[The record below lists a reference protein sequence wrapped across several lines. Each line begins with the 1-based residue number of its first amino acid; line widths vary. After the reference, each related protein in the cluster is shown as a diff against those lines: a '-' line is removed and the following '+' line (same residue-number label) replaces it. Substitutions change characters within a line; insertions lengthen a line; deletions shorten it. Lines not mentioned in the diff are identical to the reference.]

1 MKCKLRKKYGSYLF
15 ASPPACLRNTS
26 FKDFSYFCAQIQND
40 MVQFKDKTLLITGGG
55 TGIGEAIACQFAQR
69 GTNVILTGLGEEQL
83 TRVEERCR
91 QYGVKAWHKEVNL
104 ESSESIDAM
113 VEYVDSLGL
122 KPDFFVLNAGISQ
135 RALTLDCDI
144 SLDRKLMEINYFGG
158 IYIIKKFKEHLKTAK
173 EVHIAVTTSIS
184 GLFGFPLRSAY
195 CASKHALFGFYES
208 LELEYP
214 NIKVTFLI
222 PGRIR
227 TEISKSALLASG
239 EKFARMDPG
248 QANGM
253 DVTKCAKVAL
263 KAIAREK
270 HKKLIGGKEL
280 LMAYFYKYTPWLF
293 YILARKVS
301 AH

>member
-1 MKCKLRKKYGSYLF
+1 
-15 ASPPACLRNTS
+15 
-26 FKDFSYFCAQIQND
+26 

-214 NIKVTFLI
+214 KIKVTFLI

-253 DVTKCAKVAL
+253 DVTKCARVAL

>member
-1 MKCKLRKKYGSYLF
+1 
-15 ASPPACLRNTS
+15 
-26 FKDFSYFCAQIQND
+26 
-40 MVQFKDKTLLITGGG
+40 MVEFKDKTLLITGGG
-55 TGIGEAIACQFAQR
+55 TGIGEAIVYQFAKR
-69 GTNVILTGLGEEQL
+69 GTNVILTGLGEDSLRKAKGNCEAF
-83 TRVEERCR
+83 
-91 QYGVKAWHKEVNL
+91 GVKAWYKELDL
-104 ESSESIDAM
+104 ENKESI
-113 VEYVDSLGL
+113 ESLYTFVRDLGV

-135 RALTLDCDI
+135 RALTLDSDI
-144 SLDRKLMEINYFGG
+144 SIDRKLMEINYFGG
-158 IYIIKKFKEHLKTAK
+158 VYLIKLFKEHLLTAP
-173 EVHIAVTTSIS
+173 EIHIAVTTSIS

-239 EKFARMDPG
+239 EKFDKMDPG

-253 DVTKCAKVAL
+253 DVTKCAKVAVR
-263 KAIAREK
+263 AIAREK

-280 LMAYFYKYTPWLF
+280 LMAYFYKYCPPLF
-293 YILARKVS
+293 YKLATKVS

>member
-1 MKCKLRKKYGSYLF
+1 
-15 ASPPACLRNTS
+15 
-26 FKDFSYFCAQIQND
+26 

-55 TGIGEAIACQFAQR
+55 TGIGEAIAYQFAQR

-83 TRVEERCR
+83 TKVEERCR
-91 QYGVKAWHKEVNL
+91 QYGVKAWHREVNL
-104 ESSESIDAM
+104 EDPASIDAL

-144 SLDRKLMEINYFGG
+144 SMDRKLMEINYFGG
-158 IYIIKKFKEHLKTAK
+158 VYIIKKFKEHLKAAK
-173 EVHIAVTTSIS
+173 EIHIAVTTSIS

-253 DVTKCAKVAL
+253 DVTKCARVAL

>member
-1 MKCKLRKKYGSYLF
+1 
-15 ASPPACLRNTS
+15 
-26 FKDFSYFCAQIQND
+26 

-55 TGIGEAIACQFAQR
+55 TGIGEAIAYQFAQR

-83 TRVEERCR
+83 TKVEERCR
-91 QYGVKAWHKEVNL
+91 QYGVKAWHREVNL
-104 ESSESIDAM
+104 EDPASIDALI
-113 VEYVDSLGL
+113 EYVNSLGL

-173 EVHIAVTTSIS
+173 EVHIAA
-184 GLFGFPLRSAY
+184 LRSAY

-239 EKFARMDPG
+239 EKFAKMDPG

>member
-1 MKCKLRKKYGSYLF
+1 
-15 ASPPACLRNTS
+15 
-26 FKDFSYFCAQIQND
+26 

-55 TGIGEAIACQFAQR
+55 TGIGEAIAYQFAQR
-69 GTNVILTGLGEEQL
+69 GTNVILSGLGEEQL
-83 TRVEERCR
+83 RKVEERCR

-104 ESSESIDAM
+104 ERSESIDAL
-113 VEYVDSLGL
+113 VEYVDSLGV

-144 SLDRKLMEINYFGG
+144 ALDRKLMEINYL
-158 IYIIKKFKEHLKTAK
+158 KFKEHLKTAK
-173 EVHIAVTTSIS
+173 EIHIAVTTSIS

-208 LELEYP
+208 MELEYP

-227 TEISKSALLASG
+227 TEISKSALL
-239 EKFARMDPG
+239 FAKMDPG

-253 DVTKCAKVAL
+253 DVTKCARVAL
-263 KAIAREK
+263 KAIAKEK

>member
-1 MKCKLRKKYGSYLF
+1 
-15 ASPPACLRNTS
+15 
-26 FKDFSYFCAQIQND
+26 
-40 MVQFKDKTLLITGGG
+40 MVQFKDRTLLITGGG
-55 TGIGEAIACQFAQR
+55 TGIGEAIAYQFAQR
-69 GTNVILTGLGEEQL
+69 GIILTGLGEEQL
-83 TRVEERCR
+83 RKVEERCR

-104 ESSESIDAM
+104 ERSESIDAL
-113 VEYVDSLGL
+113 VEYVDSLGV

-144 SLDRKLMEINYFGG
+144 ALDRRLMEINYFGG

-173 EVHIAVTTSIS
+173 EIHIAVTTSIS

-239 EKFARMDPG
+239 EKFAKMRVRPT
-248 QANGM
+248 AW
-253 DVTKCAKVAL
+253 T
-263 KAIAREK
+263 
-270 HKKLIGGKEL
+270 
-280 LMAYFYKYTPWLF
+280 
-293 YILARKVS
+293 
-301 AH
+301 

>member
-1 MKCKLRKKYGSYLF
+1 M
-15 ASPPACLRNTS
+15 
-26 FKDFSYFCAQIQND
+26 
-40 MVQFKDKTLLITGGG
+40 
-55 TGIGEAIACQFAQR
+55 
-69 GTNVILTGLGEEQL
+69 
-83 TRVEERCR
+83 
-91 QYGVKAWHKEVNL
+91 
-104 ESSESIDAM
+104 
-113 VEYVDSLGL
+113 
-122 KPDFFVLNAGISQ
+122 
-135 RALTLDCDI
+135 
-144 SLDRKLMEINYFGG
+144 
-158 IYIIKKFKEHLKTAK
+158 
-173 EVHIAVTTSIS
+173 
-184 GLFGFPLRSAY
+184 
-195 CASKHALFGFYES
+195 
-208 LELEYP
+208 ELEYP

-239 EKFARMDPG
+239 EKFAKMDPG

-263 KAIAREK
+263 KAIAKEK

>member
-1 MKCKLRKKYGSYLF
+1 
-15 ASPPACLRNTS
+15 
-26 FKDFSYFCAQIQND
+26 

-55 TGIGEAIACQFAQR
+55 TGIGEAIAYQFAQR

-83 TRVEERCR
+83 TKVEERCR
-91 QYGVKAWHKEVNL
+91 QYGVKAWHHEVNL
-104 ESSESIDAM
+104 EDPASIDAL

-122 KPDFFVLNAGISQ
+122 KP
-135 RALTLDCDI
+135 
-144 SLDRKLMEINYFGG
+144 EINYFGG
-158 IYIIKKFKEHLKTAK
+158 VYIIKKFKEHLKAAK
-173 EVHIAVTTSIS
+173 EIHIAVTTSIS

-239 EKFARMDPG
+239 EKFAKMDPG

>member
-1 MKCKLRKKYGSYLF
+1 
-15 ASPPACLRNTS
+15 
-26 FKDFSYFCAQIQND
+26 

-55 TGIGEAIACQFAQR
+55 TGIGEAIA
-69 GTNVILTGLGEEQL
+69 ILSGLGEEQL
-83 TRVEERCR
+83 RKVEERCR

-104 ESSESIDAM
+104 ERSESIDAL
-113 VEYVDSLGL
+113 VEYVDSLGV

-144 SLDRKLMEINYFGG
+144 ALDRKLMEINYFGG

-173 EVHIAVTTSIS
+173 EIHIAVTTSIS

-208 LELEYP
+208 MELEYP

-239 EKFARMDPG
+239 EKFAKMDPG

-263 KAIAREK
+263 KAIAKEK